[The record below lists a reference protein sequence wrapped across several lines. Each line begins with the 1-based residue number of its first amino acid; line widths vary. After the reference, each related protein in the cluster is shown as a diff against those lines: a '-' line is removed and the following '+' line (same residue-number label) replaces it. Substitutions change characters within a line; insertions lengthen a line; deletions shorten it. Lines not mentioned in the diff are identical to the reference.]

1 LGTLPAK
8 EGKVQDPLVWADDCL
23 ARANVE
29 VDPEAKAAFV
39 QLAEE
44 FRAVAAEIE
53 GLVSTYD
60 ALVVRKVTGQVT
72 SAVMH

>member
-1 LGTLPAK
+1 MLPAK
-8 EGKVQDPLVWADDCL
+8 EGEVQDPLVWADDCL

-60 ALVVRKVTGQVT
+60 ALVVRKVTGQVA
-72 SAVMH
+72 SAAMH